1 MNHNESR
8 PTSRAAVLAIGVV
21 LAAMSAFYAY
31 TSLTPSAAT
40 QTMEIPGTEG
50 PPRDEGGP
58 TDDGHIR
65 GSVTVFDDSVSA
77 IAHLDPDLLKALRS
91 AATDAADAGIE
102 FQVNSGW
109 RSADYQNQL
118 LRDAVSKYGSEH
130 EAARWVATSKTS
142 PHVSGDAVDI
152 GRNDAIAWL
161 SEHGAAYGLC
171 QIYGNEPWHFELRP
185 DARNSGCLPTYA
197 DPTHDPRMQR

>member
-31 TSLTPSAAT
+31 TSLEPSAAT
-40 QTMEIPGTEG
+40 QTSPMTGMDG
-50 PPRDEGGP
+50 PPRDDGGP

-65 GSVTVFDDSVSA
+65 GSVSVFDDSVSA
-77 IAHLDPDLLKALRS
+77 VAHLDPKLLKALRT
-91 AATDAADAGIE
+91 AATDAADVGIE

-109 RSADYQNQL
+109 RSTDYQDQL
-118 LRDAVSKYGSEH
+118 LQDAVVKYGSEH
-130 EAARWVATSKTS
+130 AAARWVATPRTS

-161 SEHGAAYGLC
+161 SQHGTAYGLC
-171 QIYGNEPWHFELRP
+171 QIYDNEPWHFELRP
-185 DARNSGCLPTYA
+185 DAKDAGCPPTYA
-197 DPTHDPRMQR
+197 DPTHDPRMR

>member
-1 MNHNESR
+1 MNHHETH

-31 TSLTPSAAT
+31 TSVTPSTAT
-40 QTMEIPGTEG
+40 PSKPISGMAE
-50 PPRDEGGP
+50 PPRDKGGP
-58 TDDGHIR
+58 TDDGHVR
-65 GSVTVFDDSVSA
+65 GSATVFDDSVSA
-77 IAHLDPDLLKALRS
+77 VAHLDPDLLKAFRT

-118 LRDAVSKYGSEH
+118 LRDAVSKFGSEH
-130 EAARWVATSKTS
+130 EAARWVATPKTS

-152 GRNDAIAWL
+152 GRNDAVAWL
-161 SEHGAAYGLC
+161 SQHGAAYGLC
-171 QIYGNEPWHFELRP
+171 QIYDNEPWHFELRP
-185 DARNSGCLPTYA
+185 DAKDSGCPTTYA
-197 DPTHDPRMQR
+197 DPTHDPRMRR

>member
-31 TSLTPSAAT
+31 TSLTPSSAT
-40 QTMEIPGTEG
+40 QTSPMTGMEG
-50 PPRDEGGP
+50 PPRDDGGP
-58 TDDGHIR
+58 TDNGHIR

-91 AATDAADAGIE
+91 AATDAAADGIE

-118 LRDAVSKYGSEH
+118 LRDAVSKYGSER
-130 EAARWVATSKTS
+130 EAARWVATPKTS

-161 SEHGAAYGLC
+161 AQHGAAYGLC

-185 DARNSGCLPTYA
+185 DASKGGCLPTYA
-197 DPTHDPRMQR
+197 DPTHDPRMR